1 MHWKVGHYAA
11 LVRQVGDRYLLAD
24 PTFGNTV
31 WATRQALAA
40 ETSGYFLIPS
50 GDLPRGWRAVDAK
63 EGASVWGKGVTT
75 SSDPGPLSPCDPTG
89 GGSSCVADNG
99 CGPFGGGPAGPGSG
113 LPRGMAASP
122 VHLMLVSL
130 NINDSPVGYSPPVG
144 PPVWFTVR
152 YNQRDA
158 FQAANFTHSNFGP
171 KWTCDWISYITDSPS
186 NSLGSSLFSG
196 AG

>member
-1 MHWKVGHYAA
+1 MADLSKKVGLNYQMAFRLPPPDRSSRREEAPSSKSEIRNPKSEIEQSLLTSAATKDKGDFIVPSVVHWKVGHYAA

-89 GGSSCVADNG
+89 GRK
-99 CGPFGGGPAGPGSG
+99 
-113 LPRGMAASP
+113 LMRG
-122 VHLMLVSL
+122 
-130 NINDSPVGYSPPVG
+130 
-144 PPVWFTVR
+144 
-152 YNQRDA
+152 
-158 FQAANFTHSNFGP
+158 
-171 KWTCDWISYITDSPS
+171 
-186 NSLGSSLFSG
+186 
-196 AG
+196 

>member
-1 MHWKVGHYAA
+1 M
-11 LVRQVGDRYLLAD
+11 
-24 PTFGNTV
+24 
-31 WATRQALAA
+31 
-40 ETSGYFLIPS
+40 
-50 GDLPRGWRAVDAK
+50 
-63 EGASVWGKGVTT
+63 
-75 SSDPGPLSPCDPTG
+75 
-89 GGSSCVADNG
+89 ADNG

-186 NSLGSSLFSG
+186 NSLGSSLFSVAAWSRQFQPTRSPSE
-196 AG
+196 AGLNFPGLARAGSFN